1 MWLFKIIQKS
11 ISLYNATLENM
22 LMWRHFK
29 SDNKSERLRGESV
42 KAGICIGIFHK
53 ITKNDCFFIQ
63 LVDKNFKSDGLL
75 HLSFEKFSLNIHIK
89 YIYG

>member
-1 MWLFKIIQKS
+1 M
-11 ISLYNATLENM
+11 LENM

-42 KAGICIGIFHK
+42 KSRYMYCNIPQDNK
-53 ITKNDCFFIQ
+53 EWLLFIQ
-63 LVDKNFKSDGLL
+63 LVDNTFKSDGLL

>member
-1 MWLFKIIQKS
+1 M
-11 ISLYNATLENM
+11 LENM

-42 KAGICIGIFHK
+42 KSRYMYCNIPQDNK
-53 ITKNDCFFIQ
+53 EWLLFIQ
-63 LVDKNFKSDGLL
+63 LVDNTFKSDGLL
-75 HLSFEKFSLNIHIK
+75 HLSFEKFSLNIHLK

>member
-1 MWLFKIIQKS
+1 
-11 ISLYNATLENM
+11 
-22 LMWRHFK
+22 MWRHFT

-42 KAGICIGIFHK
+42 KSRYMYCNIPQLK

-63 LVDKNFKSDGLL
+63 LVDNTFKSDGLL